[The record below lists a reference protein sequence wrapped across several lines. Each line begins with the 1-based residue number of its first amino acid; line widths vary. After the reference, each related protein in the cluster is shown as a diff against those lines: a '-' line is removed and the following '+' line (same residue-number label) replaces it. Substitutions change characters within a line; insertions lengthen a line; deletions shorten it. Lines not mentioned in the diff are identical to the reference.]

1 MVVKKFFNLLAS
13 VIGFT
18 LLINTLVFGRA
29 ETVKPVYLDPDQ
41 PIKLRVEDLL
51 SRMTL
56 KEKVGQMNMAR
67 QTLDQDEDREFVR
80 GTLRGIGP
88 GCGFFRVEPKLKIR
102 ERVKFFNELQN
113 IAIEETRLGIP
124 LIMVEEGVHGLLI
137 PSATIFPEGFAIAS
151 SWNMDLV
158 EQIYAVAAKEARVV
172 GIQQLCSL
180 VIEVIRDP
188 RQGRNEEGYSED
200 PYLCSRIAEA
210 IVYGTQGQDVSAD
223 DKVVVTLTAYP
234 GQAQPVSG
242 LDEGEI
248 EISERVLRE
257 VFLPPWRAGIKAGA
271 LSIMAT
277 YPAIDGV
284 LAHGSKKLLT
294 DILRGELGFEGFVL
308 TEGAGFRICY
318 IRNRVVPTQ
327 KQAGELSIKAGV
339 DVAQSLEPGYLEP
352 LIENVEE
359 GRVSMESIDTA
370 VRRALR
376 VKFLLGLFDKP
387 PYVDAESAI
396 KLIHCTEHERLA
408 LQTAREGI
416 VLLKNQKNLLPLDK
430 KIKSIAVIG
439 PNADH
444 KTNQL
449 GDYRTRYIQQEV
461 VTVLDGIKS
470 KVSPQT
476 KVTYV
481 KGCNVFKTD
490 LNEIAEA
497 QAAARGADVAIVV
510 LGENERY
517 HPDKTGTVG
526 EGRDIAK
533 LELTGLQNDLVEA
546 VVASGTPT
554 VVVLIN
560 GRPLAISW
568 IAENVPAIVEAWNC
582 GERGGEAV
590 ADVIFGDYNP
600 SGRLPIT
607 FPRHAG
613 QLPVYYNYKPTKA
626 ALIKKNAY
634 VDISATPLFEFG
646 CGLSYTDFEYSNLE
660 IAPKPPAKRFGPAA
674 EVYVSLEVKNVGKRK
689 GCEVVQ
695 LYINDLFSSVTT
707 PVKVLSGFSKIELEP
722 GGKKKVEFTI
732 TPYQLSFLDRHLE
745 RIVEPGTFEV
755 MVGASSE
762 DIRLKGSFEVE
773 D

>member
-1 MVVKKFFNLLAS
+1 MLDKKYFAVVASAIGFNLI
-13 VIGFT
+13 V
-18 LLINTLVFGRA
+18 NTVVFGRVEMGKA
-29 ETVKPVYLDPDQ
+29 IYLDPAQ
-41 PIKLRVEDLL
+41 SIEERVEDLL
-51 SRMTL
+51 ARMTL
-56 KEKVGQMNMAR
+56 KEKIGQMNMAR
-67 QTLDQDEDREFVR
+67 QTLDQDEDRKFVR

-88 GCGFFRVEPKLKIR
+88 GCGFFRVEPKLNIR
-102 ERVKFFNELQN
+102 QRIEFFNELQH

-188 RQGRNEEGYSED
+188 RQGRNEQGYSED

-223 DKVVVTLTAYP
+223 DKVVVTVTAYP

-242 LDEGEI
+242 LDEGEM

-271 LSIMAT
+271 LSIMAA

-308 TEGAGFRICY
+308 TEGAGFRICF

-327 KQAGELSIKAGV
+327 KQAGELSVKAGV

-359 GRVSMESIDTA
+359 GKVSMETINTA
-370 VRRALR
+370 VRRVLR
-376 VKFLLGLFDKP
+376 VKYLLGLFDKL
-387 PYVDAESAI
+387 PYVDADRAI
-396 KLIHCTEHERLA
+396 ELIHCKEHEQLA
-408 LQTAREGI
+408 LQTAREGM
-416 VLLKNQKNLLPLDK
+416 VLLKNEDNLLPLNRN
-430 KIKSIAVIG
+430 IKSIAVIG

-470 KVSPQT
+470 KLSPQT

-490 LNEIAEA
+490 INEIAEA
-497 QAAARGADVAIVV
+497 QEAARGADVAVV
-510 LGENERY
+510 VVGENERY
-517 HPDKTGTVG
+517 APDKTGTVG
-526 EGRDIAK
+526 EGRDLAT
-533 LELTGLQNDLVEA
+533 LELTGLQEDLVKA

-560 GRPLAISW
+560 GRPLAIRW
-568 IAENVPAIVEAWNC
+568 IAENVPAVIEAWNC

-590 ADVIFGDYNP
+590 ADVLFGDYNP

-626 ALIKKNAY
+626 ALIKKGAY

-646 CGLSYTDFEYSNLE
+646 YGLSYTKFEYSNLQ

-674 EVYVSLEVKNVGKRK
+674 EVYVSLEVKNVGQHR

-695 LYINDLFSSVTT
+695 LYINDLYSSVTT
-707 PVKVLSGFSKIELEP
+707 PVKVLSGFAKIELEP
-722 GGKKKVEFTI
+722 GEKKKVEFTI

-745 RIVEPGTFEV
+745 RVVEPGTFEV
-755 MVGASSE
+755 MVGSSSE
-762 DIRLKGSFEVE
+762 DIRLRGGFEVE